1 MSNYWR
7 GKEILIDFSNIPKRK
22 GLKHFRRDLLRELNF
37 IGRRLCGLFS
47 NKEDIPSNVVCGE
60 HCMWQNEE
68 NITNRPYSLP
78 MIDEE
83 ERHTR
88 QDEMESTESLD
99 DGDHSDGSDAETIS
113 DCGPSKKSI
122 DSDMIYQTEFMDMMM
137 IQEAICMDYETGIDE
152 TNLGGAEATNSEG
165 AATVTLDDFDYA
177 NE

>member
-1 MSNYWR
+1 MGNIGNIGWLS
-7 GKEILIDFSNIPKRK
+7 GLVSILK
-22 GLKHFRRDLLRELNF
+22 
-37 IGRRLCGLFS
+37 
-47 NKEDIPSNVVCGE
+47 
-60 HCMWQNEE
+60 
-68 NITNRPYSLP
+68 
-78 MIDEE
+78 
-83 ERHTR
+83 
-88 QDEMESTESLD
+88 SLD

-177 NE
+177 NEWIYNDLLSVNWQNFWHETPTLNHVDLLDDLSQLCQYADDPRKLGRGAFFR